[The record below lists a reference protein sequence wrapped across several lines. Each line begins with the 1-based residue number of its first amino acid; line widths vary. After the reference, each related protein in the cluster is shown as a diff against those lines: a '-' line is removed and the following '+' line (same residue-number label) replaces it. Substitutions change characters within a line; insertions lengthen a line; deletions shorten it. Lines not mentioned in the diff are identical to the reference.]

1 MQDNTVIVF
10 AGDSVTDADKA
21 NTYDRAGNGYV
32 RLVRNYLRAF
42 RPQEWYKVVNAGIS
56 GNTTRDLLARWDK
69 DVAGEN
75 PDVIFCLIGIND
87 VWRHF
92 DGLELP
98 VNAVGEEE
106 FGRNMRAICEKM
118 KGKRAFVL
126 SPYYLERN
134 RTDEMR
140 AMTERYA
147 AIARKT
153 AEEYGFVYIDVQ
165 ADFIARK
172 TAEEYGF
179 VYIDVQADFDEY
191 MKSRPGQSISWD
203 RVHPGEVGSMILAR
217 AVLRALL
224 A

>member
-1 MQDNTVIVF
+1 MCGWCAIIC
-10 AGDSVTDADKA
+10 APSV
-21 NTYDRAGNGYV
+21 
-32 RLVRNYLRAF
+32 
-42 RPQEWYKVVNAGIS
+42 PQEWYKVVNAGIS

-165 ADFIARK
+165 ADF
-172 TAEEYGF
+172 
-179 VYIDVQADFDEY
+179 DEY

>member
-21 NTYDRAGNGYV
+21 NTYDSAGNGYV

-134 RTDEMR
+134 RSDEMR

-147 AIARKT
+147 AAVRRA
-153 AEEYGFVYIDVQ
+153 AEECGL
-165 ADFIARK
+165 A
-172 TAEEYGF
+172 
-179 VYIDVQADFDEY
+179 YIDVQADFDEY
-191 MKSRPGQSISWD
+191 MKSRSGQSISWD

>member
-118 KGKRAFVL
+118 KGRGPSC
-126 SPYYLERN
+126 SP
-134 RTDEMR
+134 RTISN
-140 AMTERYA
+140 A
-147 AIARKT
+147 T
-153 AEEYGFVYIDVQ
+153 APTRC
-165 ADFIARK
+165 A
-172 TAEEYGF
+172 
-179 VYIDVQADFDEY
+179 
-191 MKSRPGQSISWD
+191 P
-203 RVHPGEVGSMILAR
+203 
-217 AVLRALL
+217 
-224 A
+224 

>member
-140 AMTERYA
+140 AMTERG
-147 AIARKT
+147 IKIP
-153 AEEYGFVYIDVQ
+153 EDVSMLGFDDLSF
-165 ADFIARK
+165 A
-172 TAEEYGF
+172 
-179 VYIDVQADFDEY
+179 
-191 MKSRPGQSISWD
+191 SISNPPLTTMRVPNGEMGELAVKTIVD
-203 RVHPGEVGSMILAR
+203 RMRSPRDYTSVVHLSTTFVERQS
-217 AVLRALL
+217 VLRL

>member
-1 MQDNTVIVF
+1 MCGWCAIIC
-10 AGDSVTDADKA
+10 APSVRRSGIKSSTRASA
-21 NTYDRAGNGYV
+21 AIPRQTAQNASRATY
-32 RLVRNYLRAF
+32 
-42 RPQEWYKVVNAGIS
+42 
-56 GNTTRDLLARWDK
+56 
-69 DVAGEN
+69 
-75 PDVIFCLIGIND
+75 
-87 VWRHF
+87 

-165 ADFIARK
+165 ADF
-172 TAEEYGF
+172 
-179 VYIDVQADFDEY
+179 DEY

>member
-1 MQDNTVIVF
+1 
-10 AGDSVTDADKA
+10 
-21 NTYDRAGNGYV
+21 
-32 RLVRNYLRAF
+32 
-42 RPQEWYKVVNAGIS
+42 
-56 GNTTRDLLARWDK
+56 
-69 DVAGEN
+69 
-75 PDVIFCLIGIND
+75 
-87 VWRHF
+87 
-92 DGLELP
+92 
-98 VNAVGEEE
+98 
-106 FGRNMRAICEKM
+106 MRAICEKM

-165 ADFIARK
+165 ADF
-172 TAEEYGF
+172 
-179 VYIDVQADFDEY
+179 DEY

>member
-134 RTDEMR
+134 RSDEMR

-147 AIARKT
+147 AAVRKT
-153 AEEYGFVYIDVQ
+153 A
-165 ADFIARK
+165 
-172 TAEEYGF
+172 
-179 VYIDVQADFDEY
+179 
-191 MKSRPGQSISWD
+191 
-203 RVHPGEVGSMILAR
+203 
-217 AVLRALL
+217 
-224 A
+224 

>member
-69 DVAGEN
+69 DVAEEN

-165 ADFIARK
+165 ADF
-172 TAEEYGF
+172 
-179 VYIDVQADFDEY
+179 DEY
-191 MKSRPGQSISWD
+191 MKGRSGQSISWD